1 MLSIDVFRGI
11 AIIGMILVNNPGSWT
26 DNYWLI
32 RHAKWNGCTP
42 ADLIFPAFL
51 FIVGVA
57 ITLSLTDR
65 RAQGANR
72 RQIHRQIVRRTV
84 ILCVLGVF
92 LSNFPHFEIETLR
105 IPGVLQRIGICY
117 FCSALITLRTAT
129 SGRAVIVTTLLASYW
144 LLMKLVPVPGHGAGV
159 LTPEG
164 NLAAYIDHLLLPGH
178 TYQTTWDPEGL
189 LSTIPAVATTL
200 LGVLAGDWLR
210 ASHAARERLLGLVAA
225 GAAGVVLGMIM
236 SIWFPINKSL
246 WTSSYVVFTGGV
258 ALLVLALCYEII
270 DLRQRRGWITPF
282 VIFGSN
288 PIAVYVLSTMVGQMM
303 EDFQVTQ
310 PGGAAITLRSYL
322 LDTLF
327 TPWAG
332 ESGGSLLFAI
342 AYVLAW
348 LPPMAVLYRRR
359 IFIKI

>member
-1 MLSIDVFRGI
+1 MLSIDVFRGM

-26 DNYWLI
+26 DNYWVI
-32 RHAKWNGCTP
+32 QHVRWNGWTP

-57 ITLSLTDR
+57 ITLALRDR
-65 RAQGANR
+65 VARGANR
-72 RQIHRQIVRRTV
+72 RQIYRQIVRRTV
-84 ILCVLGVF
+84 ILCALGVF

-117 FCSALITLRTAT
+117 FCAALITLRTT
-129 SGRAVIVTTLLASYW
+129 PSGRVVIAVTLLAAYW
-144 LLMKLVPVPGHGAGV
+144 VVMKLVPVPGYGAGV

-178 TYQTTWDPEGL
+178 TYQPTWDPEGL
-189 LSTIPAVATTL
+189 LSTIPAIATTL
-200 LGVLAGDWLR
+200 IGVLAGDWLR
-210 ASHAARERLLGLVAA
+210 TGRAARDRLLGLIA
-225 GAAGVVLGMIM
+225 GGVAGVVLGTIM
-236 SIWFPINKSL
+236 GIWFPINKSL
-246 WTSSYVVFTGGV
+246 WTSSYVVFTGGGS
-258 ALLVLALCYEII
+258 LLVLALCYDIV
-270 DLRQRRGWITPF
+270 DLRQHRRWVAPF

-288 PIAVYVLSTMVGQMM
+288 PITVYVLSTLVGQMM
-303 EDFQVTQ
+303 EDFHLTQ
-310 PGGAAITLRSYL
+310 AGGAAITLRSYL
-322 LDTLF
+322 LGTLF
-327 TPWAG
+327 APWAG
-332 ESGGSLLFAI
+332 KSAGSLLFAI